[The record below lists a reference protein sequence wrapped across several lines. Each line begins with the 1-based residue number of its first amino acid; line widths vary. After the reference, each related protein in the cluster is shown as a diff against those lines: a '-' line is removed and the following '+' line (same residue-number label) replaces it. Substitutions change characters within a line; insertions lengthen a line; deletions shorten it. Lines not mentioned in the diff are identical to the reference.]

1 MLDACSTRREEE
13 KRRKALYV
21 MSSRSS
27 SGDDDND
34 RRWDVEE
41 SRRPRRANRGNLLQE
56 LLEKGLNSDEEHLL
70 NDLSDATTDS
80 TFSASGEEAMDE
92 IDSDFSDEE
101 VEGVLDGEEVETEAM
116 LQQRERQERKKE
128 RQQALRRMGGTQRGG
143 TANTAKPPTLRLRPP
158 PTIPLEER
166 LRAAHKRAREVRAA
180 AASAVTGEREEMNL
194 TTGGGAAQYNVGA
207 TMTRRRRPH
216 RTRGGT
222 GITTITTTT
231 TTGMNG
237 EEDGGEVKQRVMYTS
252 SRSVLEQFGVP
263 VVISFSK
270 CLPRLFQTK

>member
-1 MLDACSTRREEE
+1 MT
-13 KRRKALYV
+13 
-21 MSSRSS
+21 SSNSS
-27 SGDDDND
+27 SNGAGADDDE

-41 SRRPRRANRGNLLQE
+41 SRRSRRANRGNLLQE

-92 IDSDFSDEE
+92 VDSDFSDEE
-101 VEGVLDGEEVETEAM
+101 VEGVLDGAEVETDAM
-116 LQQRERQERKKE
+116 LQQQERQERKKE
-128 RQQALRRMGGTQRGG
+128 RQQALRRMGGG
-143 TANTAKPPTLRLRPP
+143 TTRTNNNSNSVKSATLRLRPP

-166 LRAAHKRAREVRAA
+166 LREARKRAREVRAA
-180 AASAVTGEREEMNL
+180 AAATAVGEEREDMNG
-194 TTGGGAAQYNVGA
+194 TGGASQYNVGA
-207 TMTRRRRPH
+207 AMTRRRRPY
-216 RTRGGT
+216 RTRGTATGT
-222 GITTITTTT
+222 TAGI
-231 TTGMNG
+231 GEDDG
-237 EEDGGEVKQRVMYTS
+237 EEVVQRVMYTS